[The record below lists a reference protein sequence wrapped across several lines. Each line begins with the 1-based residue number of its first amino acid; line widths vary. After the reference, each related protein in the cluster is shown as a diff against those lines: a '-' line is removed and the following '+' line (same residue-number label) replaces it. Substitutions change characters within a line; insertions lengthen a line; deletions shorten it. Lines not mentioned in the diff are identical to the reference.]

1 MLRLVTGGSGSGKSR
16 YAEDLILSFGPRKR
30 YYIATMMP
38 WDGECRRRIERHRRM
53 RAEKG
58 FETVEQYLDLETL
71 SLEPGAAV
79 LLGCLSNLAAN
90 EYFRETRP
98 DSSSDAGLSWKSQV
112 ETRLAEGIFRLE
124 TQAAELVVV
133 TNEIFSDGAAYDG
146 ETMNYMEV
154 LGRTNARLA
163 ARAGQVTEV
172 VYGIPIHHRLPE
184 TGAPLLSGG
193 GKNAGNPTKKEEQVL

>member
-79 LLGCLSNLAAN
+79 LLECLSNLAAN
-90 EYFRETRP
+90 
-98 DSSSDAGLSWKSQV
+98 DAGLSWKSQV

-133 TNEIFSDGAAYDG
+133 TNEIFSDGVAYDG

-193 GKNAGNPTKKEEQVL
+193 GKTTGNPIKKEEQAL

>member
-1 MLRLVTGGSGSGKSR
+1 
-16 YAEDLILSFGPRKR
+16 
-30 YYIATMMP
+30 MMP

-79 LLGCLSNLAAN
+79 LLECLSNLAAN

-133 TNEIFSDGAAYDG
+133 TNEIFSDGVAYDG
-146 ETMNYMEV
+146 ETMN
-154 LGRTNARLA
+154 
-163 ARAGQVTEV
+163 
-172 VYGIPIHHRLPE
+172 
-184 TGAPLLSGG
+184 
-193 GKNAGNPTKKEEQVL
+193 